1 MVDDLEHVFLWVIKV
16 NQLNVK
22 VFLCVIFAVEDEA
35 VTNHFAD
42 CFVCFVDRAGN
53 RPQAKDN
60 AINLACGKTLCGISV
75 QEVFPQIVDKQNLRA
90 FAVDLL
96 TIQIDIPFILK
107 QIHDGHFKRMLIEVC
122 HYRFPLTVSSVFSA
136 HRYTWI

>member
-1 MVDDLEHVFLWVIKV
+1 MVDDLEHVFLWLIKV

-60 AINLACGKTLCGISV
+60 AINLACGKTLCGIPV